1 MSTPIPRG
9 VETTAAWSWRFV
21 VIVLAL
27 AVLGLLIAYLRL
39 LVIPLAVALL
49 IAALLA
55 PAVNRAQRGK
65 IGRGAAAAIVVLGT
79 LLLLGGALTLIG
91 QQIAQGFANLSD
103 QVIAGLEQIQE
114 WVRTGPLGLSEAQL
128 DDLLA
133 EAQGAVSS
141 SNTQIVQSVTSVG
154 ATLGHVVAGFF
165 LVLFALYFFLY
176 DGRGIWAWL
185 VRLFPRTA
193 RERVDSSGLVAWAS
207 LTSFVRAT
215 VIVAF
220 VDALGILVVALILQV
235 PLALPI
241 SVLVFVG
248 AFVPIVGAA
257 VSGFVAVIVALVAHG
272 PIVALLML
280 GGVVL
285 VQQLESHVLQPFL
298 LGRAVSVHPLAVILA
313 IAAGLLIAGIIGAL
327 VAVPLVASLNAVV
340 QHLVADSEG
349 PEVEV

>member
-176 DGRGIWAWL
+176 DGRGIWVWL
-185 VRLFPRTA
+185 VRLFPATA
-193 RERVDSSGLVAWAS
+193 RARVDSSGLVAWAS

-327 VAVPLVASLNAVV
+327 VAVPLVASLNAVA
-340 QHLVADSEG
+340 QHLAADSEG
-349 PEVEV
+349 PQVEV